1 MPTEDEVAP
10 LAAHTVPS
18 LSHLLFSTCPPEE
31 TREAHAPRETRID
44 SPVPNSSLRLP
55 EGVDAIRPGTD
66 DGPDMRPG
74 AAVETVPREET
85 NVQGRNAKTVADSPS
100 PVGSPEVS
108 QDADMR
114 LAQSLAST
122 ALGNTSDEAAS
133 YALYPS
139 RTRLKVSP
147 GQCNAAEQFAAAL
160 TLPSTAF
167 PKLHF
172 VLPTSWEQV

>member
-18 LSHLLFSTCPPEE
+18 LSHLLFSSCPPEE

-66 DGPDMRPG
+66 EAPEVRPD
-74 AAVETVPREET
+74 AAVETTPREET
-85 NVQGRNAKTVADSPS
+85 TGQGGDAKIVADSPS

-108 QDADMR
+108 QDPDMR

-122 ALGNTSDEAAS
+122 ALGGTSDEAAS

-147 GQCNAAEQFAAAL
+147 IQCNATEQFAAAL
-160 TLPSTAF
+160 TLPSTAI
-167 PKLHF
+167 PKLY
-172 VLPTSWEQV
+172 LILLTSREQI